1 MTSLLYK
8 LAYHWQCTVYWY
20 TRDCFTHDNLAIHFL
35 AQIPVCM
42 EPRPAASQHAVAQL
56 QTQIVHLE
64 DAHGLL
70 DSAVAAAMRN
80 SKPVYISVCC
90 NLAGEVHPAFAGES
104 LVTYFSCF
112 YACSTA
118 TQPLCENCSAGTHA

>member
-1 MTSLLYK
+1 MTVPYISPHLHISWP
-8 LAYHWQCTVYWY
+8 A
-20 TRDCFTHDNLAIHFL
+20 
-35 AQIPVCM
+35 PMCM
-42 EPRPAASQHAVAQL
+42 KPLPTASQHAAAQL

-90 NLAGEVHPAFAGES
+90 NLAGEVHGYILKLFLCLQHRITAAEFCK
-104 LVTYFSCF
+104 VQRWHSCLR
-112 YACSTA
+112 ASIVR
-118 TQPLCENCSAGTHA
+118 L

>member
-1 MTSLLYK
+1 MKPMPT
-8 LAYHWQCTVYWY
+8 
-20 TRDCFTHDNLAIHFL
+20 
-35 AQIPVCM
+35 
-42 EPRPAASQHAVAQL
+42 ASQDAVAQL

-104 LVTYFSCF
+104 WLQT
-112 YACSTA
+112 
-118 TQPLCENCSAGTHA
+118 SAVSMLAASHHSRCILSNAVLALMPESFNR

>member
-1 MTSLLYK
+1 MKPMPT
-8 LAYHWQCTVYWY
+8 
-20 TRDCFTHDNLAIHFL
+20 
-35 AQIPVCM
+35 
-42 EPRPAASQHAVAQL
+42 ASQDAVAQL

-90 NLAGEVHPAFAGES
+90 NLAGEVHPAFAGET
-104 LVTYFSCF
+104 LVTYLSCF
-112 YACSTA
+112 YLCSIA
-118 TQPLCENCSAGTHA
+118 SQPLYSENCSAGTHA